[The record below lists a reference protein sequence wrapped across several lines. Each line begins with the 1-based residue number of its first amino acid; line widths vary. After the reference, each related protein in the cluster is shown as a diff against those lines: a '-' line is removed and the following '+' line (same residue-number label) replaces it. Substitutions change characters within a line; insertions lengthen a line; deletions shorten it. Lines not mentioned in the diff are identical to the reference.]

1 MLTLTTWSKV
11 KIRFWAS
18 ATLAPL
24 STGVELDK
32 TGADR
37 VVKFRSVEA
46 VNPSTLDDPSPFK
59 NALLSTKT

>member
-1 MLTLTTWSKV
+1 MT
-11 KIRFWAS
+11 
-18 ATLAPL
+18 L

-32 TGADR
+32 IGADR
-37 VVKFRSVEA
+37 VVKFEIVAA